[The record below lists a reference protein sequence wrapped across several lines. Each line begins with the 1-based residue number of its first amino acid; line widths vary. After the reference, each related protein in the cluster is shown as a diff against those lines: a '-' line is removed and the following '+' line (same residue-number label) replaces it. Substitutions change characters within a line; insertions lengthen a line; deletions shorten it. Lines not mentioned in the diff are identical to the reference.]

1 MNKKILNI
9 IKKKRELSQIPE
21 KDIEIAYSRFEKND
35 LLEEEKIK
43 KTKEILRKNFIAFV
57 SKKLFSPKD
66 KSVEWILRKHISTK
80 ERLPFYQEIYKRI
93 FKKFKKATLIDLGAG
108 INGFS
113 YSFFPKNVE
122 INYFGIESVGQL
134 VDLTNIYFKKN
145 KISGKVI
152 HMSLFEKE
160 NLKKFIKKQKK
171 PRVIFLFKVIDSLEI
186 FKKNYSKELIL
197 EIIGLADFMVLS
209 FATKTLRNKKPFFA
223 KRDWIIKFIKENFKV
238 LDDFEFGGERY
249 FVFSKFK
256 VEKDL

>member
-9 IKKKRELSQIPE
+9 IRKKRELSQLPE

-35 LLEEEKIK
+35 LLEEEKIE

-57 SKKLFSPKD
+57 SKKLFSLKNKD
-66 KSVEWILRKHISTK
+66 VEWILRKHISTK

-93 FKKFKKATLIDLGAG
+93 FKKLKKLTLIDLDSG

-122 INYFGIESVGQL
+122 INYLGIESVGQL
-134 VDLTNIYFKKN
+134 VDLTNFYFKKN

-160 NLKKFIKKQKK
+160 ELKKIIKKQKK

-197 EIIGLADFMVLS
+197 ELIELVDFMVLS

-223 KRDWIIKFIKENFKV
+223 KRDWIINFIKENFKV

-249 FVFSKFK
+249 FIFCKDK
-256 VEKDL
+256 LKKDL